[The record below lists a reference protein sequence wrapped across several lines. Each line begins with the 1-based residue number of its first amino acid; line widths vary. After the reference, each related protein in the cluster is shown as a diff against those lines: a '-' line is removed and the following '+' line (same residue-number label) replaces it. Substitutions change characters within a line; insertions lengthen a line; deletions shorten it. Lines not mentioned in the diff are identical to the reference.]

1 MRFKDNESGQTL
13 AITALCMV
21 GFMGFVAMGV
31 DVGVL
36 FHTRWELQTAAD
48 AAATAAAVEYLR
60 NGYNSGAAI
69 TVGTAAATANNVND
83 GNTMTPSVTV
93 NANPISPTSH
103 QGCVGTNC
111 YFEAIVSKPNPTVF
125 YRAFMSIWKGTT
137 SSAFTVAARAVAGT
151 PGSATNCMY
160 LTNNNPT
167 GTAFQASGSYF
178 INAPGCGLYVNT
190 ISPSA
195 MSQNGNSG
203 NIDVASVSS
212 VGPASGLS
220 GVNFSSGTVQ
230 SVGVIPQTIPFT
242 NITPPTVPTT
252 CPAGGALTASTGPG
266 CYSGSVTIGGGV
278 ILQAGTYFFTGDLTI
293 NGSVTGHGVA
303 FYLTSNTGTFTVKP
317 GSATLDLTPPTS
329 PLTNP
334 FNGVSV
340 YMPLGNKTT
349 IKFQAGSSTGAISG
363 FIVAPGATFKMQDNG
378 GPMNVGGLVVD
389 NIDDGPAQLNLTGN
403 SSSTSPLKTVSLV
416 E

>member
-1 MRFKDNESGQTL
+1 MRSKDNESGQTL
-13 AITALCMV
+13 VITALCMI
-21 GFMGFVAMGV
+21 GFMGFIALGV

-36 FHTRWELQTAAD
+36 FHTKWELQNAAD
-48 AAATAAAVEYLR
+48 AAATAAAVEYLH
-60 NGYNSGAAI
+60 NGYSTSGAI

-111 YFEAIVSKPNPTVF
+111 YFEAIVSKPNPTIF
-125 YRAFMSIWKGTT
+125 YRAFFSIWRGST
-137 SSAFTVAARAVAGT
+137 SSAFTVSARAVAGT
-151 PGSATNCMY
+151 PGTATGCMY
-160 LTNNNPT
+160 LTNPT
-167 GTAFQASGSYF
+167 GTVFQANGNYQIHAS
-178 INAPGCGLYVNT
+178 GCGLYVN
-190 ISPSA
+190 SSSSSA
-195 MSQNGNSG
+195 MTGNGAKGRVSVATVSAVGSTSG
-203 NIDVASVSS
+203 YTA
-212 VGPASGLS
+212 
-220 GVNFSSGTVQ
+220 NFPTGTVLTG
-230 SVGVIPQTIPFT
+230 GVIPQTIPFT